1 MQKPRKAR
9 DEHAAAAQAEHERVG
24 RYYAEQE
31 RLRQEREAAEQARS
45 WKLSSRA
52 VVARASGRVAM
63 TPAR

>member
-45 WKLSSRA
+45 
-52 VVARASGRVAM
+52 
-63 TPAR
+63 